1 MVIYRLAQTR
11 ATQRGGSDR
20 LYPIRQGEQKVKF
33 RRYSDKTFTS
43 SIWRNI
49 RASQQALGLPLI
61 IVVIAVLLLSRS
73 GGRLRWRR

>member
-1 MVIYRLAQTR
+1 
-11 ATQRGGSDR
+11 
-20 LYPIRQGEQKVKF
+20 VKF